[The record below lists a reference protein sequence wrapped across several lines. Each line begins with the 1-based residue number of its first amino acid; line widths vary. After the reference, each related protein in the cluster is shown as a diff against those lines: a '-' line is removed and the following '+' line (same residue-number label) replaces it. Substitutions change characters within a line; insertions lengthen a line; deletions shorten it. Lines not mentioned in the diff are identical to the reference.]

1 MILYINTIK
10 DESEK
15 IGIRLEKN
23 KRVLANE
30 ELAAKYAQ
38 AEKLLPAVEK
48 LLKKNKIRLS
58 DIKKIVVENRGGS
71 FTAARIGVVTANAL
85 AYALGVKVAGMDNNE
100 KRKGKINIVLPS
112 YSGQPNITKK
122 R

>member
-23 KRVLANE
+23 KRMLANE

-48 LLKKNKIRLS
+48 LLKKNKSRLS

-112 YSGQPNITKK
+112 YSGRPNITKK